1 MMVESA
7 SETIRSTPSSQNGV
21 SSLSNQPDG
30 GGGGAGGGG
39 GGGGG
44 REAAASGETNGEM
57 SPVELLH
64 FQQQQVGGTPRFLLL
79 PTLHK
84 ELGPSRIWFGDNTP
98 FYLPLIPGAGPGD
111 GLHQTWSSLLKL
123 GCKCRPKKQ
132 VPVLWGAHPSG
143 DGAHPSV
150 QLVGWCLLPQRWA
163 AFWGEVLPALVGS
176 ACPVPHRCG
185 EGGAGKGGGLREQ
198 SKDLLAVK

>member
-39 GGGGG
+39 GGGG
-44 REAAASGETNGEM
+44 REGAASGETNGEM

-79 PTLHK
+79 PALHK
-84 ELGPSRIWFGDNTP
+84 ATWNWVLRGFGLGTTP
-98 FYLPLIPGAGPGD
+98 RFYPPLIPGAGPGD
-111 GLHQTWSSLLKL
+111 GLYQTWSSLLKV
-123 GCKCRPKKQ
+123 GCKCCPKKQ
-132 VPVLWGAHPSG
+132 VPPQKAGACPLGCTSLRRRS
-143 DGAHPSV
+143 PSV
-150 QLVGWCLLPQRWA
+150 CAARGLVPA
-163 AFWGEVLPALVGS
+163 APGMAVLWGEVLSTLVGS
-176 ACPVPHRCG
+176 ACSVPHQCG
-185 EGGAGKGGGLREQ
+185 ESGAGKGGGL
-198 SKDLLAVK
+198 

>member
-44 REAAASGETNGEM
+44 REGAASGETNGEM

-64 FQQQQVGGTPRFLLL
+64 FQQQQVGGTPRFLLPYARQRGTGSFEDLVWGQYPNL
-79 PTLHK
+79 PSPRLRGWPRTWVA
-84 ELGPSRIWFGDNTP
+84 LGSVIPVEVGARA
-98 FYLPLIPGAGPGD
+98 LPQKAGACP
-111 GLHQTWSSLLKL
+111 L
-123 GCKCRPKKQ
+123 GCTSHRR
-132 VPVLWGAHPSG
+132 WS
-143 DGAHPSV
+143 PSV
-150 QLVGWCLLPQRWA
+150 RAARGLVPA
-163 AFWGEVLPALVGS
+163 APEMAVFWGGVLP
-176 ACPVPHRCG
+176 VPRRCG
-185 EGGAGKGGGLREQ
+185 ESGAGEGGG
-198 SKDLLAVK
+198 S

>member
-39 GGGGG
+39 GGGG
-44 REAAASGETNGEM
+44 REGAAGGETNGEM

-64 FQQQQVGGTPRFLLL
+64 FQQQQVGGTPCFLLF
-79 PTLHK
+79 PALHK
-84 ELGPSRIWFGDNTP
+84 ATWKQLLRGFDLGA
-98 FYLPLIPGAGPGD
+98 IPGFTLPSSPGLAQET
-111 GLHQTWSSLLKL
+111 GHSSLLKQ
-123 GCKCRPKKQ
+123 GCKCCPKKQ

-150 QLVGWCLLPQRWA
+150 RLVGWCLLPQRGLC
-163 AFWGEVLPALVGS
+163 FGGRSCLRRWGRFPI
-176 ACPVPHRCG
+176 
-185 EGGAGKGGGLREQ
+185 GAGKVVQEEEGSESR
-198 SKDLLAVK
+198 VKTCWL

>member
-44 REAAASGETNGEM
+44 REGATSGETNGEM

-64 FQQQQVGGTPRFLLL
+64 FQQQQVG
-79 PTLHK
+79 
-84 ELGPSRIWFGDNTP
+84 
-98 FYLPLIPGAGPGD
+98 
-111 GLHQTWSSLLKL
+111 
-123 GCKCRPKKQ
+123 
-132 VPVLWGAHPSG
+132 
-143 DGAHPSV
+143 
-150 QLVGWCLLPQRWA
+150 
-163 AFWGEVLPALVGS
+163 
-176 ACPVPHRCG
+176 
-185 EGGAGKGGGLREQ
+185 
-198 SKDLLAVK
+198 